1 MTEQQPEAIDHE
13 PWPLRAAILGG
24 LGALFGL
31 LIWKLTRGLDTWMWT
46 DSPFRMAVSTFLAV
60 GGVVFAFSLER
71 LRWIWA
77 AAFAAVAGAVV
88 ALVAWWNGAPQD
100 WGQGEG
106 WQFFSSLIAVAVA
119 VPLFQSARDRGERH
133 VSVPAVH
140 QHVWT
145 NLILGAAAGAFVIAS
160 FLLLLLLSELFRL
173 IGIDLLRDLFEE
185 GWFPPMIA
193 GGAFGAAVGLLRDR
207 DKVLGLLQRVATSI
221 LAVLAPV
228 LASGL
233 VIFVLALPFTGL
245 EPLWSQTKSTTP
257 ILLICILGA
266 VVLANAVIGNAADEE
281 ARSRVLRYAATALIA
296 VMLPLAIVAAVSTGK
311 RIGQYGYTPDRL
323 WAAVF
328 VAVAI
333 GFAGF
338 YLYALARGRAV
349 WPERLR
355 SANIRLALGLCALAL
370 FLALPIINFGAISTR
385 DQLARLESGRVAPDK
400 FDWAALRFDFGP
412 SGRRALERL
421 ARSGPDRLKQLAGQT
436 LKAENRWSVP
446 GAQALTTPSTRIVPE
461 GPVRVRPLPEDA
473 PIPAEL
479 RARIELTPFCRG
491 AECRLVFDGPARA
504 MLASVGCP
512 GCATVV
518 QRFARQPDGSWQ
530 PVAQRM
536 PYDPLPG
543 AHDEPRSDSHRERQA
558 RALAEGRLEVRSLE
572 KRQLFI
578 DGQPVGPAF
587 DP

>member
-1 MTEQQPEAIDHE
+1 MDSIDHE
-13 PWPLRAAILGG
+13 PWQLRAAILGG

-31 LIWKLTRGLDTWMWT
+31 LVWKLTRGLDTWMWT

-71 LRWIWA
+71 VRWHWA
-77 AAFAAVAGAVV
+77 AAFAALAGAVV

-106 WQFFSSLIAVAVA
+106 WQFFSSIIAVAVA
-119 VPLFQSARDRGERH
+119 VPLFQSARDRGERR
-133 VSVPAVH
+133 VSVRAVH
-140 QHVWT
+140 HHVWT

-160 FLLLLLLSELFRL
+160 FLVLLLLSELFRL
-173 IGIDLLRDLFEE
+173 IGIDLLRDLFQE
-185 GWFPPMIA
+185 GWFPPMVA
-193 GGAFGAAVGLLRDR
+193 GGALGAAVGLLRDR
-207 DKVLGLLQRVATSI
+207 DKVLGLLQRVATSV
-221 LAVLAPV
+221 LSVLAPV
-228 LASGL
+228 LAAGL
-233 VIFVLALPFTGL
+233 LIFVLALPFTGL

-266 VVLANAVIGNAADEE
+266 VVLTNAVIGNAADEE

-338 YLYALARGRAV
+338 YLYALVRGRAA

-355 SANIRLALGLCALAL
+355 SANIRLALGLCGLAL
-370 FLALPIINFGAISTR
+370 FLALPIVNFGAISTR

-412 SGRRALERL
+412 SGRQALERVARTGPARLQQL
-421 ARSGPDRLKQLAGQT
+421 ARQT

-446 GAQALTTPSTRIVPE
+446 GFGTGVQSTRIAPAE
-461 GPVRVRPLPEDA
+461 PPKLR
-473 PIPAEL
+473 PIPENTPIPPAL
-479 RARIELTPFCRG
+479 HQRISDTALCRQI
-491 AECRLVFDGPARA
+491 ECRLIFDSPDRVLLVSIGCPDCGADALLYRLTPTQGWVLEQLRPGVVDSGHGRGGQPAR
-504 MLASVGCP
+504 
-512 GCATVV
+512 
-518 QRFARQPDGSWQ
+518 
-530 PVAQRM
+530 
-536 PYDPLPG
+536 
-543 AHDEPRSDSHRERQA
+543 HR
-558 RALAEGRLEVRSLE
+558 RALAEGRLEIRPVE
-572 KRQLFI
+572 KRQLFL
-578 DGQPVGPAF
+578 DGEPLGLPF